1 MKSNSITLIIFT
13 LVLAGGAYWY
23 LSTRTGNESP
33 LTALTAPENA
43 AQTQF
48 QALVSQLRSISFDTK
63 IFSDPRFTSLVDLS
77 TPVTP
82 EPPGRLDPFGQ
93 VSGVTGI

>member
-1 MKSNSITLIIFT
+1 MKSNSVMLIVFT
-13 LVLAGGAYWY
+13 IVLAGGAYWY
-23 LSTRTGNESP
+23 VSTRTGNELP
-33 LTALTAPENA
+33 LTALTGPENA
-43 AQTQF
+43 ARTQF
-48 QALVSQLRSISFDTK
+48 QALVSQLRSISFDTD

-93 VSGVTGI
+93 VSGAAGI

>member
-1 MKSNSITLIIFT
+1 MKSNSITIVILT
-13 LVLAGGAYWY
+13 LVIAGAGYWY
-23 LSTRTGNESP
+23 FSTRSGNQPP

-48 QALVSQLRSISFDTK
+48 QSLVSGLRSIKFDTA

-82 EPPGRLDPFGQ
+82 EPPGRLDPFAQ
-93 VSGVTGI
+93 ISEVTGT